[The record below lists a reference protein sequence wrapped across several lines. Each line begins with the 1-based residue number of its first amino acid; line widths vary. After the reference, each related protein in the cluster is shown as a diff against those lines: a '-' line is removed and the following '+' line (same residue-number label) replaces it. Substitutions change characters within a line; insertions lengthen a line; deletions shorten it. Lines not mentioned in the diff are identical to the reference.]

1 VLQTTLNTV
10 SLQSI
15 NIIIQQTL
23 VINSN
28 VVIFMLGSI
37 QAINNRKLSQLNTL
51 QLEQWVKNT
60 LWYNSLSYLY

>member
-1 VLQTTLNTV
+1 MLQTTLNTV

-60 LWYNSLSYLY
+60 LV